1 MAIEYVCKDQDCIAS
16 IAAAHGFPSSES
28 VWDAPDNSELRNT
41 RKNPAVLSAGDTV
54 RLPEANPKSFTVA
67 RGKVLRVVAKSPPV
81 RLRVKLSAAWVAPDK
96 TVDAKIRFDEGEEV
110 ACKIEDGVL
119 DVRMPAATMT
129 ADLQLATPG
138 RSGRTR
144 LRFRVGGLPPITTD
158 EGVRIRLKA
167 LGHPCDIPKPASGD
181 EDSAT
186 PDGGGTP
193 DGEETPGD
201 DEAGTE
207 EPDDP
212 LLRCVQAFQ
221 RAEQITDDEQP
232 FGDVT
237 RNKLREV
244 CEEGFES

>member
-1 MAIEYVCKDQDCIAS
+1 MAIEYICKDQDCVAS

-41 RKNPAVLSAGDTV
+41 RKNPAILSAGDTV
-54 RLPEANPKSFTVA
+54 RLPEATPRSFTVA

-96 TVDAKIRFDEGEEV
+96 TVDAKIRFDEGEAV
-110 ACKIEDGVL
+110 ACTIENGVL

-138 RSGRTR
+138 RGGRTR

-167 LGHPCDIPKPASGD
+167 LGYPCDIPVSASSSQGSGTST
-181 EDSAT
+181 SA
-186 PDGGGTP
+186 G
-193 DGEETPGD
+193 TPGD
-201 DEAGTE
+201 EE

-212 LLRCVQAFQ
+212 LLRCIQAFQ

-232 FGDVT
+232 FGDIT